1 VCAQS
6 IIGGSTSGHRMFP
19 RNDSRSQIFLF
30 LLNVCLFVV
39 TGIVLHKSEATE
51 VVRLCPTLWETM
63 ALILAIKC
71 LRLTLCAIVL
81 KVMRRDSRAS
91 KTNPLD
97 FILSIGFFITECV
110 TTSRALNSTACV
122 SAASEPFDGHPLL
135 AYVNGISAV
144 WDGCYILSCAMLA
157 AAKL

>member
-1 VCAQS
+1 M
-6 IIGGSTSGHRMFP
+6 GGSTGGQRMFP
-19 RNDSRSQIFLF
+19 RNDTRSQIFLF

-63 ALILAIKC
+63 ALILAMKC

-81 KVMRRDSRAS
+81 KIMRRDSRSAS
-91 KTNPLD
+91 KEANPLD
-97 FILSIGFFITECV
+97 FIMSTGFFITECV
-110 TTSRALNSTACV
+110 TTSRALNTDACV
-122 SAASEPFDGHPLL
+122 SAASGPFDGHPLL

-144 WDGCYILSCAMLA
+144 WDGCYVLSCAMLVV
-157 AAKL
+157 AKL

>member
-1 VCAQS
+1 M
-6 IIGGSTSGHRMFP
+6 GGSTGWHRMFP
-19 RNDSRSQIFLF
+19 RNDTRSQIFLF

-63 ALILAIKC
+63 ALILAMKC

-81 KVMRRDSRAS
+81 KIMRRDSRSAS
-91 KTNPLD
+91 KEANPLD
-97 FILSIGFFITECV
+97 FIMSTGFFITECV
-110 TTSRALNSTACV
+110 TTSRALNTDACV
-122 SAASEPFDGHPLL
+122 SAASGPFDGHPLL

-144 WDGCYILSCAMLA
+144 WDGCYVLSCAMFVV
-157 AAKL
+157 AKL